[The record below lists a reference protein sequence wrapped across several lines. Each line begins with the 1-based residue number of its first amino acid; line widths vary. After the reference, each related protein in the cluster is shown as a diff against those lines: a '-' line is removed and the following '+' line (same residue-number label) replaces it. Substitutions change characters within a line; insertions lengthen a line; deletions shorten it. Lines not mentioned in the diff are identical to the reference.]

1 MPNYVVYG
9 ALGAGK
15 SLVAVSRIRDY
26 LGEGRPIATNLDL
39 FPEHLPRGN
48 IIRLPDRVDVESLR
62 ACGEVD
68 NGGDESKNGLMV
80 FDECALWLNAR
91 QWGEKARQALI
102 DFLVH
107 ARKLGWDLMFI
118 VQHPRMLDAQVRDAL
133 GEYFVKCR
141 RMDRLRLPFLGR
153 ILEAL
158 TLFRYKGNMPRI
170 HIGVVNY
177 GQGADAQH
185 AENWIYRGNDLFLA
199 YSTKQRFTSDYQD
212 GAFCLLKKPSKLSSV
227 PLVKPKLPMVSLVMR
242 LPPDRRVAFLR
253 AHPAALCIS

>member
-1 MPNYVVYG
+1 MPNYVIYG

-15 SLVAVSRIRDY
+15 SLIAVSKIRDY
-26 LGEGRPIATNLDL
+26 LQEGRPIATNLEL
-39 FPEHLPRGN
+39 RPEKLPRGR
-48 IIRLPDRVDVESLR
+48 IIRLPDRVDVDSLH
-62 ACGEVD
+62 AAGAVD

-91 QWGEKARQALI
+91 QWGEKARQAVI
-102 DFLVH
+102 DWLVH

-141 RMDRLRLPFLGR
+141 RMDRLRIPFLGKV
-153 ILEAL
+153 LQLL
-158 TLFRYKGNMPRI
+158 TLFRHSGNMPRI

-185 AENWIYRGNDLFLA
+185 AENWIYRGTDIFAA
-199 YSTKQRFTSDYQD
+199 YDTKQRFLVNYPHGCYSMLGNQ
-212 GAFCLLKKPSKLSSV
+212 P
-227 PLVKPKLPMVSLVMR
+227 PLVVRAKKLPLVQLVMR
-242 LPPDRRVAFLR
+242 LPPDRRIPFMHSHPHVTAVA
-253 AHPAALCIS
+253 